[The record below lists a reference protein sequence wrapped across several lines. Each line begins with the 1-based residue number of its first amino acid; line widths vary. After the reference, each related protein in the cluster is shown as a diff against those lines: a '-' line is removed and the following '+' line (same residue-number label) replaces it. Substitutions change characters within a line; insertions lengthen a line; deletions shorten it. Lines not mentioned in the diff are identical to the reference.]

1 MNSLGIELCDAG
13 LQAAVTDG
21 GGEPQPMPGI
31 GAGPLET
38 MGLVY
43 HDGRQFAFGAE
54 AEANWYVN
62 PRQVC
67 HSAWGRL
74 SREFSNLTV
83 GGKAQS
89 FSQLAFFQLRDFV
102 SRLTVPPD
110 RIVLAVPGSY
120 LKDPATEDEKVG
132 LLLGMA
138 GELRLP
144 LAGIVDMA
152 CAALCDPR
160 LGYFD
165 PGLPLVKVDVQLHG
179 AEVTVLRKGEEMQRT
194 EYAYLPGAGWA
205 ELLRHVT
212 TSMGNRFL
220 RHTTFDILED
230 GRIEQEFYRQCK
242 LFLLAGANEHHFQIN
257 TANRNYE
264 MTATREQL
272 VADAAAEVAQI
283 VQGAHA
289 LLRKKEGR
297 AESCTVALSDRALL
311 LPGLVERFRA
321 QGLGRILRMPAGAA
335 AAGASCLALRW
346 EAPADLG
353 DVRVETQA
361 PLDLALRVR
370 RSPWESRLVKAR
382 RTPPAAR
389 PTHAICEGVGY
400 PLGATA
406 DFRIGSSP
414 ARPDLE
420 LPEEFNAAGEGCLLH
435 LQSEDGQLW
444 LIEAGE
450 GDHSLRTAVQTGDR
464 LAVRCGA
471 TEVEVLFAHCA
482 PGERPRR

>member
-1 MNSLGIELCDAG
+1 MNALGIELCDAG
-13 LQAAVTDG
+13 LQAAAVDG
-21 GGEPQPMPGI
+21 SGEPQSATN
-31 GAGPLET
+31 AGPLET

-54 AEANWYVN
+54 AEANWYVH

-67 HSAWGRL
+67 HGAWGRL
-74 SREFSNLTV
+74 SRELSNLTV

-89 FSQLAFFQLRDFV
+89 FSQLAYFQLRDFV
-102 SRLTVPPD
+102 AKLPQKPGCV
-110 RIVLAVPGSY
+110 VFAVPGSY

-138 GELRLP
+138 GELQLP

-152 CAALCDPR
+152 CSALCDPR

-165 PGLPLVKVDVQLHG
+165 PALPLLKVDVQLHG
-179 AEVTVLRKGEEMQRT
+179 AEITLLRRGDQMQRS
-194 EYAYLPGAGWA
+194 EFAFLPGAGWA

-220 RHTTFDILED
+220 RHTAFDILED
-230 GRIEQEFYRQCK
+230 GRIEQVFYRQCK
-242 LFLLAGANEHHFQIN
+242 QFLLGGATEQHFQIN

-272 VADAAAEVAQI
+272 LADAAALVAQI

-289 LLRKKEGR
+289 LLRKVDGR
-297 AESCTVALSDRALL
+297 AESCTVALSDRAAL
-311 LPGLVERFRA
+311 LPGLAERFRA
-321 QGLGRILRMPAGAA
+321 QGTGRILRMPAGAA
-335 AAGASCLALRW
+335 AAGASCLASRW

-361 PLDLALRVR
+361 PLELALRVR
-370 RSPWESRLVKAR
+370 RSPWESRLLKAR
-382 RTPPAAR
+382 RTPASSR
-389 PTHAICEGVGY
+389 PTHAICEGVGHA
-400 PLGATA
+400 LGAA
-406 DFRIGSSP
+406 AEFSIGGSP

-420 LPEEFNAAGEGCLLH
+420 LPEEFNAAGEGCLLR
-435 LQSEDGQLW
+435 LQVHDGQVW
-444 LIEAGE
+444 LVESGDEGHAG
-450 GDHSLRTAVQTGDR
+450 LRTAVHAGDR